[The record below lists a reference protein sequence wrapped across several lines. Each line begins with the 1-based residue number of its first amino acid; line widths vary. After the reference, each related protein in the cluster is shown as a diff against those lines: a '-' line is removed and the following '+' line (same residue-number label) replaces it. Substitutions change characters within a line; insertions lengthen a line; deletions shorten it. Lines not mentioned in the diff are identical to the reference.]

1 MTKTVTVREQSRL
14 LEQIMSG
21 DEFNPYIDF
30 NFSLDA
36 GEGGYSE
43 GALDRILDRFIE
55 AVEAEG
61 WCCGGACGP
70 AKPIDEDKE
79 CKRCGGVGIVNP
91 IPEERKCPTCE
102 GTGEVD
108 PNAMSKAEWEEV
120 YDPEAP
126 VAQRTEHR
134 FPKPKVEGSSPSGS
148 AIEEGK
154 EK

>member
-1 MTKTVTVREQSRL
+1 MP
-14 LEQIMSG
+14 

-36 GEGGYSE
+36 GEEGYSE

-61 WCCGGACGP
+61 WSCGGCCGP
-70 AKPIDEDKE
+70 EKPVDPDKE
-79 CKRCGGVGIVNP
+79 CQRCGGVGIVNP
-91 IPEERKCPTCE
+91 IPEERKCPTCA

-108 PNAMSKAEWEEV
+108 PDAMSKEEWEEV

-126 VAQRTEHR
+126 VAQRTEQPP
-134 FPKPKVEGSSPSGS
+134 PKGQVEGSTPSGS
-148 AIEEGK
+148 ANDE
-154 EK
+154 